1 MIRTILLSTA
11 LLSLAACASY
21 STAEGQRFNYRCD
34 GDKAFS
40 YRRVPNAIEVFAAG
54 QTIRLEGADGAYTNG
69 TVSYAESGG
78 RGTLTGA
85 NGGPYDNCRRRGG
98 GLGLPSLPK
107 LPRLW

>member
-11 LLSLAACASY
+11 LLTVAGCTSY
-21 STAEGQRFNYRCD
+21 STAEGQRFNYRCE
-34 GDKAFS
+34 GGKAFS

-54 QTIRLEGADGAYTNG
+54 QTIRLEGADGNYTNG
-69 TVSYAESGG
+69 TVTYAESGG
-78 RGTLTGA
+78 RAALTGA
-85 NGGPYDNCRRRGG
+85 SGGPYDDCRRRG